1 MSLNRVVM
9 YSRLLPDNP
18 TVNSFLS
25 KKLIYLNGRVAY
37 DTNAILV
44 PNDVVQLI
52 VSMWYYVT
60 YR

>member
-25 KKLIYLNGRVAY
+25 KKLIYLNGRVAH

-52 VSMWYYVT
+52 VSM
-60 YR
+60 